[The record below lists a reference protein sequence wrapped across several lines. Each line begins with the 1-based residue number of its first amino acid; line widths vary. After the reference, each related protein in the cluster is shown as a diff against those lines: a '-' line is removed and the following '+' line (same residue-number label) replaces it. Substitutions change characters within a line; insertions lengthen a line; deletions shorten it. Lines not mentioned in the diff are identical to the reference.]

1 MSVGRALGPS
11 SPRRSKHRQ
20 ATERRRSRLRSTL
33 PFLLVA
39 TLLVLQTS
47 STSAYKVC
55 TDPREPC
62 FHEVMAQDAA
72 AVYAEAYGGG
82 GGIAAH
88 VPQLRAGAGGE
99 DNVDHVFGYEKNVFF
114 SDSFV
119 TAPHFWDV
127 DRGPND
133 PVRFVDI
140 YTVPL
145 WAFFGGGTYPNA
157 YQKGQALW
165 TLALGEYAEGRID
178 RAYELLGHVAH
189 LVGDLTIPTHVH
201 EDAHPP
207 FDDDPFEE
215 WMSGNGDG
223 NLFIHNLSNEE
234 RVDLIRLEKLQPLTP
249 PAGVDPLYWLM
260 NTTGQIADF
269 FASADVDGDAFDPN
283 GWVQNELN
291 LMAATISS
299 PRVQDDLDNNDDDNN
314 DNDGDLST
322 IRRYS
327 FFRGVRA
334 IARLY
339 KLFEDTV
346 ALQPT
351 LSVVIDRVEEDQDHD
366 AFNGPDYWAR
376 AYIDGNYGQNRGD
389 FIRNNNDIHPGW
401 AFGHTVGLTGVAS
414 VRIEVFDW
422 NGRTGPPDPD
432 PTDSE
437 DVQSDVTIGDG
448 RTLELQVDIAKCL
461 RHEPGAVTGLPA
473 AGDCGAPLVS
483 ESNAKKAASK
493 LYFHIHMSKSP
504 PKAEAGGPYLT
515 DEGTNIR
522 LDGSESSDPDNDIV
536 SYAWDLDGDGACD
549 DATGKTTDFTQVG
562 QDGVFTVKL
571 CVTDAI
577 GLTAEDTASVS
588 VRNLAPTVGLSSPAP
603 LGENLALTLNGTISD
618 PGWLDPLSATV
629 SWGDG
634 SAVMPLGGT
643 LENVR
648 PDATFAYSGT
658 HTYGD
663 NGTFTVQICAADDDT
678 NRCATATV
686 TVNNTNPS
694 VTIDLSGAINVNGTP
709 TIIAHAGEAVAF
721 DGRVTDPGSDD
732 LTLVW
737 AWGDGT
743 PASSITS
750 LVNPPNTDPAV
761 SPSIQPRDVRYPQSH
776 VFGSAC
782 TFESGLAATDDD
794 TGAAGA
800 TVNVIIVGNNHPNH
814 PHGYWKQQFRH
825 YVVGLGPSDFDTAT
839 LTCYLKVAGY
849 MSRVFTEQTA
859 AGTFAQAYA
868 ALDTGPPKTSQQLF
882 DVQLLAA
889 WLNFANGSI
898 EHNRLVDTNGDKVP
912 DTPFLAA
919 IAAAESVRLDPAS
932 TQEQLD
938 RQKLIVER
946 WTNLP

>member
-55 TDPREPC
+55 TDPNAPC
-62 FHEVMAQDAA
+62 FHEDIAEAA
-72 AVYAEAYGGG
+72 ASLYGTLYGGG
-82 GGIAAH
+82 GSIAGH
-88 VPQLRAGAGGE
+88 VAKLRDGAGHE
-99 DNVDHVFGYEKNVFF
+99 DNVDHVFGYEKAFPW

-127 DRGPND
+127 DAGAND
-133 PVRFVDI
+133 PVQFVDV

-145 WAFFGGGTYPNA
+145 WAFFGGGVYPNA
-157 YQKGQALW
+157 WQKAQALW
-165 TLALGEYAEGRID
+165 TMALGAYVEGHTD
-178 RAYELLGHVAH
+178 QAYHLLGHVAH
-189 LVGDLTIPTHVH
+189 LVADLTIPTHTH

-223 NLFIHNLSNEE
+223 AFFTHPLTSEE
-234 RVDLIRLEKLQPLTP
+234 RAELVNLGPLQIPGNVDK
-249 PAGVDPLYWLM
+249 LYWLL

-269 FASADVDGDAFDPN
+269 FPSMDASGDAFDPN
-283 GWVQNELN
+283 GWVQNELDQ
-291 LMAATISS
+291 MAATITS
-299 PRVQDDLDNNDDDNN
+299 PRNIDQLDDNDDGNNDD
-314 DNDGDLST
+314 DGDLST

-327 FFRGVRA
+327 FLRGIRA
-334 IARLY
+334 TAALY
-339 KLFEDTV
+339 KLFEDSV
-346 ALQPT
+346 AQLPT
-351 LSVVIDRVEEDQDHD
+351 LTVVIDRVEEDEDHD
-366 AFNGPDYWAR
+366 FANGPDYWAR
-376 AYIDGNYGQNRGD
+376 VQIDGHYGQNRGD
-389 FIRNNNDIHPGW
+389 YISNNNDIHPGW
-401 AFGHTVGLTGVAS
+401 AFGQSVGLTGVAT
-414 VRIEVFDW
+414 VRIEIWDW
-422 NGRTGPPDPD
+422 DGRTGAPDLDPGDSPD
-432 PTDSE
+432 D
-437 DVQSDVTIGDG
+437 QSDVDLEDD
-448 RTLELQVDIAKCL
+448 RTLELHVDLGKCL
-461 RHEPGAVTGLPA
+461 RREPGAVTGLPNP
-473 AGDCGAPLVS
+473 GDCGAPLVS
-483 ESNAKKAASK
+483 ESNADDEASK
-493 LYFHIHMSKSP
+493 LYFHIRMSKSP
-504 PKAEAGGPYLT
+504 PTADAGDLYTT
-515 DEGTNIR
+515 DEGTNVR
-522 LDGSESSDPDNDIV
+522 LNGGASSDPDNDIV

-549 DATGKTTDFTQVG
+549 DATGTTPDFTRVG
-562 QDGVFTVKL
+562 QDGSFTVKL
-571 CVTDAI
+571 CVTDAL
-577 GLTAEDTASVS
+577 GLTDDDTATVT
-588 VRNLAPTVGLSSPAP
+588 VRNVAPTVGITSPAP
-603 LGENLALTLNGTISD
+603 LAENLALTLSGTISD

-634 SAVMPLGGT
+634 SAATPLSGI

-648 PDATFAYSGT
+648 PDATFTYTGT

-663 NGTFTVQICAADDDT
+663 NGTFTIQICAADDDT
-678 NRCATATV
+678 NPCATATV
-686 TVNNTNPS
+686 GVYNVNPT
-694 VTIDLSGAINVNGTP
+694 VTIDLSGAINVNGSA
-709 TIIAHAGEAVAF
+709 TIIAHAGAAVAF

-737 AWGDGT
+737 TWGDGT

-825 YVVGLGPSDFDTAT
+825 YVVGQGPSDFDTAT

-919 IAAAESVRLDPAS
+919 IGAAESVRLDPAS